1 MVIFFLHQS
10 FVTLK
15 KQCSQTAQSSGL
27 VAVNESTKYT
37 IFVTVIRSMS
47 KFFTTRAAKLLL
59 PHDMICMAIQL
70 SH

>member
-1 MVIFFLHQS
+1 MVIFFLHQG

-15 KQCSQTAQSSGL
+15 NQCSQTAQSSGL

-47 KFFTTRAAKLLL
+47 KFFTTRAAKICLS
-59 PHDMICMAIQL
+59 HDMICMAIQL
-70 SH
+70 SR